1 MWFNEKDELSKKQIQ
16 KKIIDE
22 KIQNKDIRLTAS
34 FNKKNST
41 FLEKVIKWRYIVFNV
56 LFSHTFSR
64 NKYQMI
70 FSLLYISLIA
80 IFSFVCV
87 VPLVTN
93 LSNTLRKDFFPY
105 YYFLIVIFAF
115 DWLFRLSFTDIV
127 IKKSEKKFKR
137 FFLYQFSILAIIDL
151 LTWLLP
157 FIFFLIPQIDTY
169 TYAPMVLIIKS
180 LTAFRLLY
188 LFNKVGSI
196 QTLFAVVKKSVKQLL
211 IVIGIMLVFVFLFSL
226 ILYNVEIDS
235 SNQANT
241 KIKEWFDA
249 FWMCF
254 ITITTIGYG
263 DVYPTS
269 DVGKLLTMILAIL
282 GISFY
287 SFLTSVIV
295 NAFSRYLDE
304 LRRKREL
311 KNLENSQKILKEY
324 KNEIDSKL
332 KKLNITEI
340 KEDKKINDLTRKIYN
355 DKSSKS
361 KVFMKSENPKKIKKN
376 NT

>member
-1 MWFNEKDELSKKQIQ
+1 MWFEDKKELDKKEIQ

-22 KIQNKDIRLTAS
+22 KIQSKDSRYQSS
-34 FNKKNST
+34 FDKKNST
-41 FLEKVIKWRYIVFNV
+41 LLGKVIKWRYIIFNV

-64 NKYQMI
+64 TKNQI
-70 FSLLYISLIA
+70 TFSFLYISLIS
-80 IFSFVCV
+80 IFSFACV

-93 LSNTLRKDFFPY
+93 LSNPIRQYFFPY
-105 YYFLIVIFAF
+105 YYFLIVIFAL
-115 DWLFRLSFTDIV
+115 DWLFRLSFVDIV
-127 IKKSEKKFKR
+127 IKKSEKKFKK
-137 FFLYQFSILAIIDL
+137 FLSHQFSILAIIDL

-157 FIFFLIPQIDTY
+157 FIFLLIPQMDTY
-169 TYAPMVLIIKS
+169 TYEPMILIIKS
-180 LTAFRLLY
+180 ITAFRILY

-211 IVIGIMLVFVFLFSL
+211 IVIFIMLIFVFLFSL
-226 ILYNVEIDS
+226 ILYNVEIEP

-311 KNLENSQKILKEY
+311 KNLENSKKILKEY
-324 KNEIDSKL
+324 KTEIDSKL
-332 KKLNITEI
+332 KELNIGDTKEETELI
-340 KEDKKINDLTRKIYN
+340 DLTRKISN
-355 DKSSKS
+355 DKSTKS
-361 KVFMKSENPKKIKKN
+361 KVFIKSEHSKINDKK
-376 NT
+376 